1 MKRFLV
7 ICLAVLITLLVGC
20 NDAKPSTTK
29 KPTTDNSEIQTS
41 SDDKPEDE
49 VSSDSN
55 NISNNTSSESSSN
68 SLNSSSTS
76 SDSSSNNESSVL
88 DKGIQEIIPTGNTAN
103 LMNPQIGGSDEQ
115 ADALRNKILNA
126 KDTLKINGKK
136 YYISPNGSLDN
147 DGLSPETPWSTD
159 ALIVYGYEFKSGDA
173 VLFER
178 GKVYRIVSSI
188 PLVSG
193 VTYAAY
199 GTGNK
204 PAIYA
209 SQKNYAQDG
218 LWFPSKKENIWR
230 LDFTAGE
237 VGHIVFNHG
246 ESMGVM
252 RDGLADLKNT
262 GEFYHNQL
270 EGYLYLY
277 CDKGYPQD
285 VYKDIEIGAEVGI
298 MGGSSLQGV
307 TIDNLAFKYTGSHS
321 INITN
326 SKDITIQN
334 CEFGWIGGCYMTEA
348 GSVERYGNAIQFWDK
363 AENITVKNNWIYQI
377 YDAGLTFQS
386 RSDVKYSNIN
396 FTDNLIE
403 YCNYSIE
410 FFVGE
415 DQNDV
420 KGEYK
425 NITMANNIMRFAGYG
440 FGFNRNYVHGTAH
453 IVGWQYAVPNTTNFK
468 IQNNIF
474 DCSARALVC
483 WGWTAEQKQP
493 GLIISGNTFYQ
504 KKLNFPMPDN
514 YISGY
519 VEYAAMS
526 FGVSGNNFVVT
537 TAKNQKELEAAVKIF
552 DKSPKAVK
560 WLDK

>member
-1 MKRFLV
+1 MKRFLLV
-7 ICLAVLITLLVGC
+7 CLAVLMTLLVGC
-20 NDAKPSTTK
+20 NDAKPSTNK
-29 KPTTDNSEIQTS
+29 KTANDNSKIQTTTDDNSEDEDNSDLNTVSDEIS
-41 SDDKPEDE
+41 SNE
-49 VSSDSN
+49 DSN
-55 NISNNTSSESSSN
+55 NGFAE
-68 SLNSSSTS
+68 
-76 SDSSSNNESSVL
+76 
-88 DKGIQEIIPTGNTAN
+88 DKGIPEIIPTGNTAN
-103 LMNPQIGGSDEQ
+103 LMNPQVGGSDAQ
-115 ADALRNKILNA
+115 AEALRNKILNS
-126 KDTLKINGKK
+126 KDNLKISGRKF
-136 YYISPNGSLDN
+136 YISPKGSLDN
-147 DGLSPETPWSTD
+147 TGLSPESPWSTD
-159 ALIVYGYEFKSGDA
+159 ALIVYGYELDPGDA

-178 GKVYRIVSSI
+178 GKVYRIVSAI

-209 SQKNYAQDG
+209 SQMNYAQDG

-246 ESMGVM
+246 ESMGAAK
-252 RDGLADLKNT
+252 DGLADMKKT
-262 GEFYHNQL
+262 GDYYHNEL

-285 VYKDIEIGAEVGI
+285 VYKDIEIGAEVVI
-298 MGGSSLQGV
+298 MGGGSLQGV
-307 TIDNLAFKYTGSHS
+307 TIDNITFKYTGGHA
-321 INITN
+321 INIAN
-326 SKDITIQN
+326 GKNITVQN
-334 CEFGWIGGCYMTEA
+334 CEFGWVGGCYMTEA

-363 AENITVKNNWIYQI
+363 AENITVKNNWIYQV
-377 YDAGLTFQS
+377 YDAGVTFQS
-386 RSDVKYSNIN
+386 RSDVKYSNIS

-410 FFVGE
+410 FFCSE
-415 DQNDV
+415 DQTSVN
-420 KGEYK
+420 GGYK
-425 NITMANNIMRFAGYG
+425 DITFANNIMRFAGYG

-453 IVGWQYAVPNTTNFK
+453 IVGWHYVVPDTTNFR

-474 DCSARALVC
+474 DCSARSLVC
-483 WGWTAEQKQP
+483 WGWSIDSVQP

-504 KKLNFPMPDN
+504 KKLNFPLPDN

-519 VEYAAMS
+519 TEYAAMT
-526 FGVSGNNFVVT
+526 FGANEKIFAVIA
-537 TAKNQKELEAAVKIF
+537 AKNQKELEAAVSVF

-560 WLDK
+560 WLNN

>member
-1 MKRFLV
+1 MKRFFV
-7 ICLAVLITLLVGC
+7 ICLAVFMTLLAGC
-20 NDAKPSTTK
+20 SDTEPSSAK
-29 KPTTDNSEIQTS
+29 KPTADNSEIQTS
-41 SDDKPEDE
+41 SDDQPKEEISSDPETISDNISSFSSDN
-49 VSSDSN
+49 SSDSN
-55 NISNNTSSESSSN
+55 SDASD
-68 SLNSSSTS
+68 LN
-76 SDSSSNNESSVL
+76 DNKNAFEK
-88 DKGIQEIIPTGNTAN
+88 KGTREIIPVGNTAN
-103 LMNPQIGGSDEQ
+103 LMNPQVGGSDAQ
-115 ADALRNKILNA
+115 ANALRKKILNA
-126 KDTLKINGKK
+126 KDNLKISGRKF
-136 YYISPNGSLDN
+136 YISPKGSLDN
-147 DGLSPETPWSTD
+147 TGLSPESPWSTD
-159 ALIVYGYEFKSGDA
+159 ALIVYGYELDPGDA

-178 GKVYRIVSSI
+178 GKVYRIVSAI

-209 SQKNYAQDG
+209 SQMNYAQDG

-246 ESMGVM
+246 ESMGAAK
-252 RDGLADLKNT
+252 DGLADMKKT
-262 GEFYHNQL
+262 GDYYHNEL

-298 MGGSSLQGV
+298 MSGNSLKNV
-307 TIDNLAFKYTGSHS
+307 TVDNITFKYTGSHA
-321 INITN
+321 INIAN
-326 SKDITIQN
+326 SNDITVQN

-363 AENITVKNNWIYQI
+363 SENITVKNNWVYQS

-386 RSDVKYSNIN
+386 RSDVKFHNIK

-425 NITMANNIMRFAGYG
+425 NITIAKNIMRFSGYG

-453 IVGWQYAVPNTTNFK
+453 IVGWQYSVPKTTNFK

-474 DCSARALVC
+474 DCSARVLVH
-483 WGWTAEQKQP
+483 WVWKAEQKQP

-504 KKLNFPMPDN
+504 KKLNFPLPEN

-519 VEYAAMS
+519 TEYAAMS
-526 FGVSGNNFVVT
+526 FGVSGSNFV

-560 WLDK
+560 WLKK